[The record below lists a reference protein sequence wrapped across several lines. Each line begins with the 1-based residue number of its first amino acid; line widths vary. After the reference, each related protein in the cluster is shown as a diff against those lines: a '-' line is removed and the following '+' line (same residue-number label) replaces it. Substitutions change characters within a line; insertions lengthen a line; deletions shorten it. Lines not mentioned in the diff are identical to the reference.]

1 MGHGAGLGLGHS
13 DADDS
18 VSTRGLASQ
27 TVGHKGATH
36 HGRAVSAHSRSSHLT
51 AAHHALA
58 HHHVARSSKA
68 ATPAERALP
77 PGIELNVDR
86 GKAVPPDIESKV
98 GPNTPDIDTPAE
110 RALPPGQEL
119 SVDRGERA
127 APGTVS
133 PDNDIEATE
142 PSSDESGQD

>member
-1 MGHGAGLGLGHS
+1 VGGHGAGLGLGHS

-51 AAHHALA
+51 AAHQALA
-58 HHHVARSSKA
+58 HHQVARFSKA
-68 ATPAERALP
+68 ATPAE
-77 PGIELNVDR
+77 
-86 GKAVPPDIESKV
+86 K
-98 GPNTPDIDTPAE
+98 
-110 RALPPGQEL
+110 ALPPGQEL